1 MSKEIEFLKKKNQE
15 LQNQL
20 NNQINN
26 NSENKTEENNKNTL
40 TLNLERV

>member
-1 MSKEIEFLKKKNQE
+1 MSKEIEFLKKKNLE

>member
-40 TLNLERV
+40 TLNLKRM